1 MMTGGEI
8 CDVMIFR
15 PNRRSDH
22 PERAY
27 LLLGGGLLLLGGGL
41 LWGRNGGGGRREG
54 EKMVGGVRRGSP
66 NPLCE
71 NLFIGR
77 NKMM

>member
-1 MMTGGEI
+1 MMTGGEN

-41 LWGRNGGGGRREG
+41 LWGRNGGEGG
-54 EKMVGGVRRGSP
+54 EKEKKWSEGSGGVRRIRWVRIYS
-66 NPLCE
+66 LDE
-71 NLFIGR
+71 T
-77 NKMM
+77 K